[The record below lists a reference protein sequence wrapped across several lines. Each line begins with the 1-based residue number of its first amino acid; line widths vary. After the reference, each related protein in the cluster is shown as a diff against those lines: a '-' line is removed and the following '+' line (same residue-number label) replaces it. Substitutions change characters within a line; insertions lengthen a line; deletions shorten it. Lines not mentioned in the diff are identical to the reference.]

1 MTMAGVG
8 AAIATSELWRLGAT
22 ELAQLTRSRE
32 LSSREVAEAHL
43 RRIEQVNPALNAVTI
58 VLGDE
63 ALAAAAAADA
73 RAATG
78 EALPRFHGVPFT
90 IKANIDVVGSPTTEG
105 LKVLADVFPA
115 ADAPTVERMR
125 RAGAIPLG
133 RTNCSTITVRWHT
146 ESELWGATVNP
157 WDRSRTPGASSGGE
171 AAAVASGM
179 SPLGLGNDGL
189 GSLRW
194 PAQCCGVAALKPTI
208 GRIPH
213 ATSLE
218 PSDAPLGLQLTSVQ
232 GPMARR
238 VEDLRAAFEILAG
251 PDWRDPWTV
260 PAPLRGPSANRPI
273 RVALVLDPAG
283 HGISPQVQDGVRKAG
298 SVFADAGY
306 VVEEMEPPLID
317 DAARALLDMLYTPDM
332 WELSDR
338 MWPILPQA
346 TRQFLSAFTDV
357 IGEPDPLRSAEAFVA
372 RQHVLRA
379 WGEFLE
385 TRPLVVGPICTDPP
399 FEVGSDLGDG
409 RVAETI
415 RGMRLALAVNALG
428 LPAVAVPVGIG
439 DGLPQVVQVIG
450 PRFREDLCLDAA
462 AVLEERAGTLTPIDP
477 R

>member
-1 MTMAGVG
+1 MTDAGG
-8 AAIATSELWRLGAT
+8 AIATGEPWRLGAT
-22 ELAQLTRSRE
+22 ELAQLIRSRE
-32 LSSREVAEAHL
+32 LSSREVVEAHL
-43 RRIEQVNPALNAVTI
+43 RRIERINPAINAVTI
-58 VLGDE
+58 VLGE
-63 ALAAAAAADA
+63 AALASAAAADA
-73 RAATG
+73 RAGAG
-78 EALPRFHGVPFT
+78 EALPPLHGVPFT

-105 LKVLADVFPA
+105 LNVLAKAFPT

-171 AAAVASGM
+171 AAAIASGM

-194 PAQCCGVAALKPTI
+194 PAQCCGVAALKPTL

-213 ATSLE
+213 ASSLE
-218 PSDAPLGLQLTSVQ
+218 PADAPLGLQLTSVQ
-232 GPMARR
+232 GPIARR
-238 VEDLRAAFEILAG
+238 VEDLRVAFEVLTG

-260 PAPLRGPSANRPI
+260 PAPLRGPDAIRPI

-283 HGISPQVQDGVRKAG
+283 HGISRHVQDGVRKAG
-298 SVFADAGY
+298 SAFADAGY
-306 VVEEMEPPLID
+306 AVEEIEPPMID
-317 DAARALLDMLYTPDM
+317 DAARALLDMIYTPDM
-332 WELSDR
+332 WELSNR
-338 MWPILPQA
+338 MWPILPSA
-346 TRQFLSAFTDV
+346 TRQFLSEFTEV
-357 IGEPDPLRSAEAFVA
+357 IGEPDPLRSAAAFVV

-385 TRPLVVGPICTDPP
+385 TRPLVVGPIYTDPP
-399 FEVGSDLGDG
+399 FKVGSDLGDG

-428 LPAVAVPVGIG
+428 LPAVAVPIGI
-439 DGLPQVVQVIG
+439 DHGLPQVVQVIG
-450 PRFREDLCLDAA
+450 PRFREDMCLDAA